1 MQKSGST
8 GSFPY
13 RFGEIQSSAFEFE
26 AADTPDNLSAFGTL
40 VPIYPAGADIRQGTI
55 RKAVLYAFREYS
67 TEIEDEIPPVYA
79 TEGTSVSKRE
89 QLQDLHSPQTLA
101 DAKRARRSL
110 AWEEFFYLQLTIARR
125 ALNLRAGRRK
135 RTKTSGSLAR
145 RVIEALPFE
154 LTPDQKTTLKE
165 IREDLNTPRPMAR
178 LIQGD
183 VGSGKTL
190 TAFLAACENIEAEEQ
205 VAFMAPTELLAR
217 QHAENAARLLK
228 PAEVRIALLT
238 GSVQSQ
244 ARGELLSRLESGE
257 IDLVIGTHAL
267 FSEGVRFNRLG
278 LAIIDE
284 QQRFGVL
291 QRVALAKKG
300 EEPDMLVMTATPI
313 PRTLAMT
320 VFGDLDVSTIRTMPP
335 GRKPVITHL
344 ARMGREEKVYNW
356 IRKEVQA
363 GRQAYC
369 VYPLISE
376 SSKMELKDA
385 EGMFEALKKR
395 FSDFRLG
402 LDPFPSG

>member
-1 MQKSGST
+1 M
-8 GSFPY
+8 
-13 RFGEIQSSAFEFE
+13 
-26 AADTPDNLSAFGTL
+26 
-40 VPIYPAGADIRQGTI
+40 
-55 RKAVLYAFREYS
+55 
-67 TEIEDEIPPVYA
+67 YA